1 MKITVNYIS
10 NVFLAVMLAVIPYTA
25 LIKLF
30 IKNNDTPFL
39 NVEMV
44 LIIILN
50 IIVYISAVT
59 GLETAENKAKENGI
73 KTHLS
78 AALFILM
85 VLPVILKYIIGM
97 MIAVIPELIHYN
109 ITRAD
114 DVILI
119 IYTIIL
125 LTAFFKY
132 SHKAGY
138 FLTPLLIYHIYSAFQ
153 YTG

>member
-10 NVFLAVMLAVIPYTA
+10 NVFLAVILAVIPYTA

-44 LIIILN
+44 LN

>member
-10 NVFLAVMLAVIPYTA
+10 NVFLAVILAVLPYTA

-44 LIIILN
+44 LIIIL
-50 IIVYISAVT
+50 YILAVT

-153 YTG
+153 YAG

>member
-1 MKITVNYIS
+1 ME
-10 NVFLAVMLAVIPYTA
+10 F
-25 LIKLF
+25 
-30 IKNNDTPFL
+30 
-39 NVEMV
+39 
-44 LIIILN
+44 ILN

-109 ITRAD
+109 IIRAD